1 MQWETRLKETAI
13 FYIISWSVLRKCVNF
28 MRPLMEEFWFCVDSG
43 EEVNFMGFLKMAGF
57 HGSVKSMIA
66 MEKMHSSS
74 CHGGNFYCSLLNFY
88 FLCTSV
94 PLTHIMHSRPLPHLV
109 VSSCEYFT
117 LLDGC
122 IVLWSSD
129 DRNPWLPTK
138 EVQCVNVGGGRAWK
152 VRNTKYSLGDFVFYG
167 NASSFHAI

>member
-13 FYIISWSVLRKCVNF
+13 LY
-28 MRPLMEEFWFCVDSG
+28 
-43 EEVNFMGFLKMAGF
+43 NFMGSSKEICQFYGGSYGKILISCGF
-57 HGSVKSMIA
+57 RWKGK
-66 MEKMHSSS
+66 
-74 CHGGNFYCSLLNFY
+74 CHGISKNGWISLVPWNLWQAWKNAQFLSWSKFLLRSAELY

-94 PLTHIMHSRPLPHLV
+94 PLTHIIHSGPLPHLV

-129 DRNPWLPTK
+129 DRNPWLPAK
-138 EVQCVNVGGGRAWK
+138 EVQRASVCGGRAWK
-152 VRNTKYSLGDFVFYG
+152 IRNTKYSPGVFIFYG
-167 NASSFHAI
+167 NTSLFYAI

>member
-1 MQWETRLKETAI
+1 MECSKKMCQ
-13 FYIISWSVLRKCVNF
+13 FYEGSYGKILILCGFRWKGKCHGIPENGWISW
-28 MRPLMEEFWFCVDSG
+28 FCEIYDS
-43 EEVNFMGFLKMAGF
+43 
-57 HGSVKSMIA
+57 HGK
-66 MEKMHSSS
+66 KHSSS
-74 CHGGNFYCSLLNFY
+74 CHGGNFYCSLQKFY

-94 PLTHIMHSRPLPHLV
+94 PLTHIMHSGPLAHLV

-117 LLDGC
+117 LLDGY

-152 VRNTKYSLGDFVFYG
+152 ERNTKYSPGDFVFYG
-167 NASSFHAI
+167 NSSLFHAI